1 MSQYLT
7 YFKIKFIS
15 GLQYRSAALAGLSTQ
30 FFFGLVFIM
39 VYHAFYTSGSGK
51 LPMEYSALVSY
62 LWLGQAFYA

>member
-51 LPMEYSALVSY
+51 LPME
-62 LWLGQAFYA
+62 